1 MHELEIAGDVHALLE
16 GLLPVSLPGAGFDR
30 EASAVVL
37 GFGWTELSAS
47 TWGLLER
54 CAAAERAEW
63 PGVVDSWLRETADR
77 AAMAVAEIELL
88 GDVRELL
95 RIRLVPAMSEERRRE
110 LVWTPAGAH
119 FDALVVV
126 EHPEYGAPLT
136 RHRAG
141 LLQLRRLGYAL
152 RQTRERELADVVDFT
167 RPLAAGGEVRVVT
180 KPGSAYVT
188 VLLSELD
195 ELLAEEDGDAAL
207 VAVPRFDTLM
217 AYPLAS
223 RAALKA
229 LPAFAAEAAA
239 LHEKAEE
246 PCSRRVYLWRAG
258 ELAAVDPRPRRA
270 RAQVKAVLRETGLLR
285 RRSKSARGGRSAGG
299 DREA

>member
-16 GLLPVSLPGAGFDR
+16 GLLPVSLPDAAFDR
-30 EASAVVL
+30 ATSTVVF

-54 CAAAERAEW
+54 CAAVEQAEW
-63 PGVVDSWLRETADR
+63 PGVVDAWLRETADR
-77 AAMAVAEIELL
+77 AAMAIAEIELL

-95 RIRLVPAMSEERRRE
+95 RIRLVPAMSDERRRG
-110 LVWTPAGAH
+110 LVWTPAGEH

-152 RQTRERELADVVDFT
+152 SQTRERELADVVDYT
-167 RPLAAGGEVRVVT
+167 RPLAAAGEVRVLT
-180 KPGSAYVT
+180 KPGSVYVT

-195 ELLAEEDGDAAL
+195 ELLGAAGPQGAL
-207 VAVPRFDTLM
+207 VGAPRYDTLLL
-217 AYPLAS
+217 YPLAS

-229 LPAFAAEAAA
+229 VPAFAAEVAA
-239 LHEKAEE
+239 LHGAAED
-246 PCSRRVYLWRAG
+246 PCSERIYLWRDG
-258 ELAAVDPRPRRA
+258 ELAPVDTTRPRRA
-270 RAQVKAVLRETGLLR
+270 RRQVKAVLRQDGRLR
-285 RRSKSARGGRSAGG
+285 RRRR
-299 DREA
+299 

>member
-16 GLLPVSLPGAGFDR
+16 GLLPVAMPDASFDR
-30 EASAVVL
+30 ATSTVVF

-47 TWGLLER
+47 TWQLLER
-54 CAAAERAEW
+54 CAAAQRAEW

-77 AAMAVAEIELL
+77 AAMAIAEIELL

-95 RIRLVPAMSEERRRE
+95 RIRLVPAMSDDRRRE
-110 LVWTPAGAH
+110 LVWTPVGDH

-126 EHPEYGAPLT
+126 EHPSFGAPLT

-152 RQTRERELADVVDFT
+152 SQTRERELSDVVDYT
-167 RPLAAGGEVRVVT
+167 RPLAAGGEVRVIT

-188 VLLSELD
+188 VLISEL
-195 ELLAEEDGDAAL
+195 ETLVNASGTAGAL
-207 VAVPRFDTLM
+207 VGVPRYDTLLL
-217 AYPLAS
+217 YPLDS

-229 LPAFAAEAAA
+229 LPAFAAEVAA
-239 LHEKAEE
+239 LHGAAAD
-246 PCSRRVYLWRAG
+246 PCSEQVFLWRDG
-258 ELAAVDPRPRRA
+258 DLETVGPLPRRA
-270 RAQVKAVLRETGLLR
+270 RARVKAALRAAGLLR
-285 RRSKSARGGRSAGG
+285 RRWR
-299 DREA
+299 